1 MDKNNPIGD
10 LMQESMAKLR
20 ELADTNS
27 LIGRD
32 LHSFPTRRS
41 SDLHTPDGVT
51 LIPISRVSMGMG
63 GGGAVFG
70 KKQPDNP
77 DSSLGSGLGMGVHI
91 DPVAFLVVKDG
102 FTRVIPVAA
111 PPMNTVDR
119 VIEMAPDVIDKVTG
133 FIEKQQDKKKAAEE
147 AEADIG
153 AEVELPAE
161 GR

>member
-1 MDKNNPIGD
+1 MEKNNP
-10 LMQESMAKLR
+10 LSEMMQESMAKLR

-27 LIGRD
+27 IVGQ
-32 LHSFPTRRS
+32 PI
-41 SDLHTPDGVT
+41 HTPDGVT

-77 DSSLGSGLGMGVHI
+77 EGSLGSGLGMGVHI

-161 GR
+161 GC